1 MPSSS
6 LSDSDGGVVRLGV
19 GGRDGG
25 LGGGDVAM
33 RGVSCRASDAAPVV
47 RRCGVVVLAWV
58 VVRFG
63 WVDLDLL
70 LLGVRLR
77 FLCSS
82 MLLPFGCRCQQLV
95 RVHLLS

>member
-6 LSDSDGGVVRLGV
+6 LSVPDGGVVGLGV

-33 RGVSCRASDAAPVV
+33 RGVPCWASDAAPVA
-47 RRCGVVVLAWV
+47 RRCGVVVLAWAV
-58 VVRFG
+58 VLFG

-77 FLCSS
+77 FL
-82 MLLPFGCRCQQLV
+82 
-95 RVHLLS
+95 